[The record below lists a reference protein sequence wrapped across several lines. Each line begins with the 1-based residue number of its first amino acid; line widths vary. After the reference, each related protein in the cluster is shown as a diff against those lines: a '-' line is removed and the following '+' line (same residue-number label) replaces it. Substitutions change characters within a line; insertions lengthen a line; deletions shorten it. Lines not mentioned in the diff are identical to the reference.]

1 MATRALARTDEMKP
15 TLFDEFLR
23 PLNNWFDVG
32 FGERTIT
39 IPSVNV
45 IESKDEYKLSLAV
58 PGMSKDDFNID
69 VNNSMITIS
78 CEKEENKE
86 EKEKNY
92 TRKEY
97 NYSSF
102 SRSFQLP
109 EEVNKE
115 KIDAR
120 YEDGVLKVSLP
131 KKEEAKKLVA
141 NKHIT
146 VK

>member
-1 MATRALARTDEMKP
+1 MKP

-23 PLNNWFDVG
+23 PWNNWFDMG
-32 FGERTIT
+32 FGERTVT
-39 IPSVNV
+39 VPSVNV
-45 IESKDEYKLSLAV
+45 VDNKDEYRLSLAV
-58 PGMSKDDFNID
+58 PGMTKDDFNID
-69 VNNSMITIS
+69 VNGSMITVS
-78 CEKEENKE
+78 CEKEESKD

-97 NYSSF
+97 NYTSF

-109 EEVNKE
+109 DEVNKE
-115 KIDAR
+115 KIDAH
-120 YEDGVLKVSLP
+120 YENGVLRVTLP
-131 KKEEAKKLVA
+131 KKEDAKKLIA